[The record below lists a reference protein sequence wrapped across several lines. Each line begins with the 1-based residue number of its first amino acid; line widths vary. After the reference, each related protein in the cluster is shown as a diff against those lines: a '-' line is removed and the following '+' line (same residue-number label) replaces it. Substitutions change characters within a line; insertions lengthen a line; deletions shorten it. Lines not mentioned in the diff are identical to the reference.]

1 MPARNSQTPP
11 PALFPFYPQNVYKLF
26 DGEAVTT
33 GEYSQQLAV
42 PPGPVGSSPVT
53 LRFTIDFSAAPGAFE
68 IWIMESDNDAGGTG
82 EYAQI
87 PVAGVITAVNS
98 GSTTQATVDLSPFI
112 GSFLCLYVKTQP
124 ANAVNVTAR
133 VARR

>member
-1 MPARNSQTPP
+1 MPARNANIAP
-11 PALFPFYPQNVYKLF
+11 PALLPFYPQNVYLLF
-26 DGEAVTT
+26 NNEALTT
-33 GEYSQQLAV
+33 GEYSQQVAV
-42 PPGPVGSSPVT
+42 PPPPVGNAPVT

-68 IWIMESDNDAGGTG
+68 IDILESDNDAGGTG

-87 PVAGVITAVNS
+87 PTAGSITATNP

-112 GSFLCLYVKTQP
+112 GQFVCLYVKTQP
-124 ANAVNVTAR
+124 ANAVTVTAR